1 MGIMKY
7 LIIGG
12 GPAGLS
18 AAATLRRIDDNG
30 LVTILTKERILPYAR
45 IALPYLINGA
55 VDEELLF
62 LPMPSGANIA
72 LGEEVSEI
80 NPDNQEVKTSSGKT
94 FAYDKLLLASGA
106 APLKPKIEGIGL
118 PFVFTIRDM
127 LDVHRI
133 QDILKEKKT
142 GRAVVAG
149 AGPVGLEL
157 SDALEKLGYAI
168 TLVISSDRIFST
180 MLDSPASAL
189 LEKRLAEKN
198 VEVRKNEDVAG
209 VLPSGEVILSS
220 GESRQ
225 CDVVIFGKGVA
236 SDIGFLAGSGIDAH
250 HGILVDDRQ
259 QTNIPGIYAAG
270 DAAETR
276 DLVYEDSR
284 VNALWPEALQQGK
297 VAAYNMASRPLAYE
311 GSYSRNA
318 MRVFDTSIYVAGM
331 AKADGFEVCR
341 NEGPDFYHKLV
352 LDKGVL
358 NGFIFLGE
366 ARNIGLY
373 NDLLRRR
380 LQVAFFADSILNGSL
395 DYAQIMRKITR
406 Q

>member
-45 IALPYLINGA
+45 IALPYLINEA

-80 NPDNQEVKTSSGKT
+80 NPDNQEVTTSSGKT
-94 FAYDKLLLASGA
+94 FAYDKLLIASGA
-106 APLKPKIEGIGL
+106 APLKPKIVGIGL

-168 TLVISSDRIFST
+168 TLIISSDRIFST

-198 VEVRKNEDVAG
+198 VEVRKNEDVAS

-220 GESRQ
+220 GELRA
-225 CDVVIFGKGVA
+225 CDVVVFGKGVA
-236 SDIGFLAGSGIDAH
+236 PDIGFLAGSGIDAR
-250 HGILVDDRQ
+250 HGILVGDRQ

-373 NDLLRRR
+373 NDLLCRR
-380 LQVAFFADSILNGSL
+380 LQVAPFADSILNGSL